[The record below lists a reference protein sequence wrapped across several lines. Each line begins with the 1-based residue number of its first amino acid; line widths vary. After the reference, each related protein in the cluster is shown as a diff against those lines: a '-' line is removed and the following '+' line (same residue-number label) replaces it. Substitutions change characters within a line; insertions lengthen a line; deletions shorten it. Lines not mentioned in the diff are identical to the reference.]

1 MDEDYFSGIKLG
13 LDQALTRETHYQDYQ
28 KEIFGPS
35 GMLIS
40 AKEYEDEED
49 DEGEGEE
56 KVKKLY

>member
-1 MDEDYFSGIKLG
+1 M
-13 LDQALTRETHYQDYQ
+13 DQALTDTPHYQDYQ